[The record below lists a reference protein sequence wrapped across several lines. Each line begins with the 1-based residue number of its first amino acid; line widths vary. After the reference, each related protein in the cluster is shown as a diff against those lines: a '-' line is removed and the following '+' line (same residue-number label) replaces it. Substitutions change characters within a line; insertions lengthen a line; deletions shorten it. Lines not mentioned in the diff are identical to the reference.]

1 MDMGLYVLDYLSLLG
16 VSKLGYLSL
25 LGVSELTYLSLSTD
39 ISFVTVRDNF

>member
-1 MDMGLYVLDYLSLLG
+1 MGLYVLDYLSLLG